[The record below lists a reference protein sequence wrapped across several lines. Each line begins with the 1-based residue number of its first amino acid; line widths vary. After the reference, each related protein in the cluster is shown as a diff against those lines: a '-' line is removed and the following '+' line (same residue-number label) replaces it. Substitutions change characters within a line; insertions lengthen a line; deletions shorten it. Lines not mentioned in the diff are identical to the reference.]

1 MTSPLSLDAYFERID
16 YGGRTAVEPQ
26 TLHDLSAAHV
36 QAIPFENIDILLRR
50 PIEIEPQSIFD
61 KLVTRRRGG
70 YCFEHNGLMLEV
82 LRQLGFDARPLGA
95 RVRLGADNRRQPV
108 ARTHMLIEVCLDGTR
123 WLVDVGVGSASLTA
137 ALEWR
142 ADVIQYTPHEARR
155 LQRENG
161 LWYHQIRRRGRWQ
174 DVYECSARPMPFI
187 DRKVANWY
195 TSTHPDSTFYSRLS
209 VALAFSD
216 GERMTLLDGCLTRRE
231 ASGIE
236 HRFQLQ
242 DHSGLLTV
250 LREEFGL
257 DLPAETRLPIDI
269 P

>member
-1 MTSPLSLDAYFERID
+1 MTSPLSLDAYFKRIGD
-16 YGGRTAVEPQ
+16 GGRTAVEPQ

-50 PIEIEPQSIFD
+50 PIEIEPQAIFD

-70 YCFEHNGLMLEV
+70 YCFEHNGLMLEA
-82 LRQLGFDARPLGA
+82 LRRLGFDARPLGA
-95 RVRLGADNRRQPV
+95 RVRLGANNRQQPV
-108 ARTHMLIEVCLDGTR
+108 ARTHMLVEVHRDGTR

-155 LQRENG
+155 LQQENG

-174 DVYECSARPMPFI
+174 DVYECSARPMPLI

-195 TSTHPDSTFYSRLS
+195 TSTHPDSSFYRRLN
-209 VALAFSD
+209 VALARP
-216 GERMTLLDGCLTRRE
+216 GGQRITLLDGCLTRRE
-231 ASGIE
+231 AGGKE
-236 HRFQLQ
+236 HRRQLQ
-242 DHSGLLTV
+242 DHSELLTV
-250 LREEFGL
+250 LRGEFGL
-257 DLPAETRLPIDI
+257 DLPAETRLPVDI